1 MFRDRSIPIKRENT
15 EKSYRPKDI
24 KDVRDVRDHRETH
37 DFRDRRLPKISGE
50 HKYQREVRDDRNYP
64 SRKKDDHRSY
74 EHRKPE
80 KVYSDGYSSDES
92 DSYSSSSPSSHYS
105 SKVYFMQAL
114 IEAEAEVDMMTTIVG
129 DTPEKAEMIVVIGR
143 TIKGK
148 IEKELIKGLMIGSI
162 VRKRMTDI
170 IRFMMTRSIEILV
183 VMGG

>member
-1 MFRDRSIPIKRENT
+1 
-15 EKSYRPKDI
+15 
-24 KDVRDVRDHRETH
+24 
-37 DFRDRRLPKISGE
+37 
-50 HKYQREVRDDRNYP
+50 
-64 SRKKDDHRSY
+64 
-74 EHRKPE
+74 
-80 KVYSDGYSSDES
+80 
-92 DSYSSSSPSSHYS
+92 
-105 SKVYFMQAL
+105 MQAL